1 MQAGQSQVFDAGT
14 EHYIEDY
21 HIGEE
26 QENRSL
32 PFSVADGHIFDPN
45 THKIEFWVSQGIQL
59 DSNVVS
65 SSAFHLAGLFNFED
79 VNGTILL
86 VLRTLGAFTG
96 FLRLTFRASY
106 YPLVEAFKW
115 SDSESAADS
124 YITTDSL
131 VKVLPPAA

>member
-14 EHYIEDY
+14 EHYIEDD

-26 QENRSL
+26 PENRSL
-32 PFSVADGHIFDPN
+32 PFSAADGQIFDPN
-45 THKIEFWVSQGIQL
+45 THEIEFWAPQGIQL

-79 VNGTILL
+79 VDGTILL

-96 FLRLTFRASY
+96 FLQLTFRSTY
-106 YPLVEAFKW
+106 YPLIEAFNW
-115 SDSESAADS
+115 SNSESAANS
-124 YITTDSL
+124 YITTNSL